1 MYYYYYY
8 CYFYY
13 YYYYYYYYYF
23 YYEIRG
29 IKILDFFSLL
39 LSFTYLLYEVQ
50 VNITQFF
57 TDNIL
62 TILP

>member
-1 MYYYYYY
+1 M
-8 CYFYY
+8 YY
-13 YYYYYYYYYF
+13 YYYYYYDDDDDDDD
-23 YYEIRG
+23 EIRG